1 MIKTNEA
8 VIVKV
13 PATSANCGPGFD
25 SLGLACTLYNTFT
38 YEVCKDGLEL
48 VIDGEGKDLL
58 SADAG
63 NLAFAAFFKVWNK
76 MTDQEIGLKVHMR
89 NNIPLSRGLGSS
101 STAIVAGLMAANYM
115 TGSTLTKA
123 DLVNLA
129 TEMEGHPDNVAPAL
143 LGGFTISYMEDKT
156 AHSFSFIPAK
166 KLKLVAVVPS
176 MPLSTSKARAAI
188 PTLVPHCDA
197 VFNASRTALL
207 IGALMS
213 GEYSYLSAAL
223 EDKLHQPY
231 RASLIPGMEEAFTA
245 AKAMGAYN
253 AIISGAGST
262 LMAYAPVT
270 GNPDEIGQAMVAAL
284 AAKGMDAIYHV
295 LNIDIEGA
303 KIL

>member
-63 NLAFAAFFKVWNK
+63 NLAFAAFFKVWTK

-129 TEMEGHPDNVAPAL
+129 TEIEGHPDNVAPAL

-213 GEYSYLSAAL
+213 GEYNYLPAAL

>member
-48 VIDGEGKDLL
+48 GIDGEGKDLL

-63 NLAFAAFFKVWNK
+63 NLAFAAFFKVWTK

-213 GEYSYLSAAL
+213 GEYNYLPAAL

>member
-63 NLAFAAFFKVWNK
+63 NLAFAAFFKVWTK
-76 MTDQEIGLKVHMR
+76 MTGQEIGLKVHMR

-213 GEYSYLSAAL
+213 GEYSYLPAAL

-231 RASLIPGMEEAFTA
+231 RASLIPGMEEAFTV